1 MKKINYKLLAEEV
14 LEKASSKGADFS
26 DVVIIGNV
34 SKNIGCRLG
43 KVEEIE
49 QSETQILGLRTFIGE
64 KNAITSTNNFNK
76 ESINETIDRV
86 IEMTKLTPDDPLPG
100 LANQTTTKIP
110 ELDLYDSKDLGADE
124 LKKLALDIENKSLEV
139 EGINNSNGSSASQ
152 SKSSVYLATSEGFSN
167 GYKKSNFSAS
177 CSVIAGN
184 SSNMQT
190 DYDFDS
196 KVFFSD
202 LRNSSDIGIKAAEN
216 TLSKCNPKKINTCKL
231 DVVFHPR
238 VARTLLAHFASLVN
252 GSSIVR
258 GSSFLKEKLNQKIF
272 KNEINIIDNPN
283 IIRGLSSKP
292 FDDEG
297 CSMEKISLI
306 ENGVLKNWIL
316 DTTTSKQLGMVSNSR
331 ASRGVSSAPTP
342 SPTNMFIDNGSKSS
356 KQILNEV
363 NNGFYVTDLIGQG
376 VNLIT
381 GDYSRGASGFK
392 IENGEISFPINE
404 VTIADNLNDMF
415 KKMTV
420 ADDLEFLYS
429 INTPTLAIEGM
440 TIAGV

>member
-1 MKKINYKLLAEEV
+1 MKKVNYKLLAEEII
-14 LEKASSKGADFS
+14 EKASSKGVDFS
-26 DVVIIGNV
+26 DLVIIRNV

-100 LANQTTTKIP
+100 LANHTTTKIP
-110 ELDLYDSKDLGADE
+110 ELDLYDSKDLSADE
-124 LKKLALDIENKSLEV
+124 LKKLALDIESISLAV

-152 SKSSVYLATSEGFSN
+152 SKSSVYLATSKGFSN
-167 GYKKSNFSAS
+167 GYNKSNFSAS

-184 SSNMQT
+184 GSNMQT

-202 LRNSSDIGIKAAEN
+202 LRNSSDIGVKAAKN
-216 TLSKCNPKKINTCKL
+216 TLLKCNPKKIKTCQM

-258 GSSFLKEKLNQKIF
+258 GSSLLKEKLNQKIF
-272 KNEINIIDNPN
+272 KSEINIIDDPN

-297 CSMEKISLI
+297 CSMEKIILI

-316 DTTTSKQLGMVSNSR
+316 DTTTAKQLSMVSNSR
-331 ASRGVSSAPTP
+331 ASRGVSSPPTP
-342 SPTNMFIDNGSKSS
+342 SHTNMFIDNGSKSS
-356 KQILNEV
+356 KQLLNEV
-363 NNGFYVTDLIGQG
+363 NNGFYVTELIGQG

-415 KKMTV
+415 NKMTV
-420 ADDLEFLYS
+420 ANDLEFLYS
-429 INTPTLAIEGM
+429 INTPTLVIEGM
-440 TIAGV
+440 TVAGV

>member
-1 MKKINYKLLAEEV
+1 MKKVNYKLLAEEV
-14 LEKASSKGADFS
+14 LEKASLKGVDFS
-26 DVVIIGNV
+26 DVVIIGNI
-34 SKNIGCRLG
+34 SKNISCRLG

-49 QSETQILGLRTFIGE
+49 QSETQILGLRTFIGK

-100 LANQTTTKIP
+100 LANHTTTKIP
-110 ELDLYDSKDLGADE
+110 ELDLYDSKDLSADE
-124 LKKLALDIENKSLEV
+124 LKKLALDIESISLAV

-152 SKSSVYLATSEGFSN
+152 SKSSVYLATSAGFSN

-216 TLSKCNPKKINTCKL
+216 TLLKCNPKKINTCQL

-238 VARTLLAHFASLVN
+238 VARTLLSHFASLVN

-258 GSSFLKEKLNQKIF
+258 GSSFLREKLNKKIF
-272 KNEINIIDNPN
+272 KDEINIIDNPN

-297 CSMEKISLI
+297 CSMEKISLV

-316 DTTTSKQLGMVSNSR
+316 DTTTAKQLDMASNSR
-331 ASRGVSSAPTP
+331 ASRGVSSPPTP
-342 SPTNMFIDNGSKSS
+342 SPTNMFIDNGSKSC
-356 KQILNEV
+356 KQLLNEV

-415 KKMTV
+415 NKMTI
-420 ADDLEFLYS
+420 ANDLEFLYS

>member
-1 MKKINYKLLAEEV
+1 MKKENYKLLAEEV
-14 LEKASSKGADFS
+14 LEKASSKGVDFS
-26 DVVIIGNV
+26 DVVIIGNI
-34 SKNIGCRLG
+34 SKNIACRLG

-110 ELDLYDSKDLGADE
+110 ELDLFDSKDLSADE
-124 LKKLALDIENKSLEV
+124 LKRLALDIESNSLAV

-167 GYKKSNFSAS
+167 GYDKSNFSAS

-202 LRNSSDIGIKAAEN
+202 LRNSSDIGIKAAKN
-216 TLSKCNPKKINTCKL
+216 TLLKCNPKKINTCQL

-297 CSMEKISLI
+297 CSMEKINLV
-306 ENGVLKNWIL
+306 ENGILKNWIL
-316 DTTTSKQLGMVSNSR
+316 DTTTSKQLGIASNSR
-331 ASRGVSSAPTP
+331 ASRGVSSPPTP

-356 KQILNEV
+356 KQLLNEV

-392 IENGEISFPINE
+392 IENGKISFPINE

-415 KKMTV
+415 NKMTI
-420 ADDLEFLYS
+420 ANDLEFLYS

>member
-1 MKKINYKLLAEEV
+1 MKKVNYKLLAEEII
-14 LEKASSKGADFS
+14 EKASSKGADFS
-26 DVVIIGNV
+26 DVVIIRNV

-49 QSETQILGLRTFIGE
+49 QSEAQILGLRTFIGE
-64 KNAITSTNNFNK
+64 KNAITSTNNFNR

-110 ELDLYDSKDLGADE
+110 ELDLYDSKDLSADE
-124 LKKLALDIENKSLEV
+124 LKKLALDIESISLGV

-152 SKSSVYLATSEGFSN
+152 TKTSVYLATSEGFSN
-167 GYKKSNFSAS
+167 GYNKSNFSAS

-196 KVFFSD
+196 KVFLSD

-216 TLSKCNPKKINTCKL
+216 TLLKCNPKKINTCKL

-238 VARTLLAHFASLVN
+238 VARTLLGHFASLVN

-297 CSMEKISLI
+297 CSMEKISLV

-316 DTTTSKQLGMVSNSR
+316 DTTTAKQLGVVSNSR
-331 ASRGVSSAPTP
+331 ASRGVSSPPTP

-356 KQILNEV
+356 KQLLNEV
-363 NNGFYVTDLIGQG
+363 NNGFYVTELIGQG

-392 IENGEISFPINE
+392 IENGKISFPINE

-415 KKMTV
+415 NKMTV
-420 ADDLEFLYS
+420 ANDLEFLYS
-429 INTPTLAIEGM
+429 INTPTLVIEGM
-440 TIAGV
+440 TVAGV

>member
-1 MKKINYKLLAEEV
+1 MKKVNYKLLAEEII
-14 LEKASSKGADFS
+14 EKASSKGVDFS
-26 DVVIIGNV
+26 DLVIIRNV

-49 QSETQILGLRTFIGE
+49 QSETQILGLRTFIGK

-110 ELDLYDSKDLGADE
+110 ELDLYDSKDLSADE
-124 LKKLALDIENKSLEV
+124 LKKLALDIESISLGV

-152 SKSSVYLATSEGFSN
+152 TKTSVYLATSEGFSN
-167 GYKKSNFSAS
+167 GYNKSNFSAS

-184 SSNMQT
+184 GSNMQT

-202 LRNSSDIGIKAAEN
+202 LRNSSDIGVKAAKN
-216 TLSKCNPKKINTCKL
+216 TLLKCNPKKIKTCQM

-258 GSSFLKEKLNQKIF
+258 GSSLLKEKLNQKIF
-272 KNEINIIDNPN
+272 KSEINIIDDPN

-297 CSMEKISLI
+297 CSMEKIILI

-316 DTTTSKQLGMVSNSR
+316 DTTTAKQLSMVSNSR
-331 ASRGVSSAPTP
+331 ASRGVSSPPTP
-342 SPTNMFIDNGSKSS
+342 SHTNMFIDNGSKSS
-356 KQILNEV
+356 KQLLNEV
-363 NNGFYVTDLIGQG
+363 NNGFYVTELIGQG

-415 KKMTV
+415 NKMTV
-420 ADDLEFLYS
+420 ANDLEFLYS
-429 INTPTLAIEGM
+429 INTPTLVIEGM
-440 TIAGV
+440 TVAGV